1 MNKPIR
7 KGVSTYLINENKI
20 VVIRYL
26 PPKKIWIITIF
37 LEEKLKRMKLM
48 LMQQ

>member
-26 PPKKIWIITIF
+26 PPKKYGLLRYSWR
-37 LEEKLKRMKLM
+37 KN
-48 LMQQ
+48 

>member
-26 PPKKIWIITIF
+26 PQKNMDYYDIPGGKI
-37 LEEKLKRMKLM
+37 EKN
-48 LMQQ
+48 